1 MTDKTL
7 TDLDKARME
16 EIERRKKRA
25 RLEKKLFE
33 VERRIGV
40 GSLFGP
46 ASAITDATKAKEKK
60 VVLEALAF
68 GIDVHRKVLAVHG
81 LLPEPNPQ
89 VPARFAG
96 EEPF

>member
-25 RLEKKLFE
+25 RLEKKLHE
-33 VERRIGV
+33 AERRVGV
-40 GSLFGP
+40 GSLLGP
-46 ASAITDATKAKEKK
+46 GYVVTDATKAKEKK
-60 VVLEALAF
+60 FVLEALAL
-68 GIDVHRKVLAVHG
+68 GMDVNRRVLASHG

-89 VPARFAG
+89 VPSRFDG
-96 EEPF
+96 EAPF